1 MPNYLL
7 SYHGGSMPETEE
19 AGAAVMAAWGAWMV
33 AVGDAMVDPGNP
45 VGHTVTVG
53 SDSSTSAGGGANP
66 VTGYSIIKADNLDA
80 ALALVAGCPILSSY
94 GGSVE
99 VGETFDAM

>member
-19 AGAAVMAAWGAWMV
+19 AGAAVMAAWGAWMA
-33 AVGDAMVDPGNP
+33 AVGDAMVDLGNP

-53 SDSSTSAGGGANP
+53 SDGSTSDGGGANP

-80 ALALVAGCPILSSY
+80 ALALVAGCPILASY

>member
-19 AGAAVMAAWGAWMV
+19 AGAAVMAAWRAWMA
-33 AVGDAMVDPGNP
+33 AVGGAMVDPGNP

-53 SDSSTSAGGGANP
+53 SDGSTSEGGGANP

>member
-19 AGAAVMAAWGAWMV
+19 AGAAVMAAWGAWMS

-45 VGHTVTVG
+45 VGHTVTVA
-53 SDSSTSAGGGANP
+53 SDGSTSDGGGANP
-66 VTGYSIIKADNLDA
+66 VTGYSIIKADDLDA

>member
-1 MPNYLL
+1 
-7 SYHGGSMPETEE
+7 
-19 AGAAVMAAWGAWMV
+19 
-33 AVGDAMVDPGNP
+33 
-45 VGHTVTVG
+45 
-53 SDSSTSAGGGANP
+53 

-99 VGETFDAM
+99 VGETFDAMWRRGRRRHR